1 MRYIYDE
8 QGVTFNYFLLTF
20 IAIFLIPTTYFS
32 LFSTDK
38 DAKLRKPSCNC
49 EACLRKENYLKNRKL
64 SSTDRI
70 SKKLAIFVAVG
81 WICFAYL
88 VYKVTTVKIEIDVWD
103 PYEVL
108 GISEGTPLPQ
118 IKKHFKELSRKWHP
132 DKAPEDKKAEYES
145 KFIDFTKAYKVLT
158 DEDIRKNYEEWGHPD
173 GKQAYSLG
181 IALPTWLIEAKNSP
195 FVLGVYAL
203 AFGIGLPFFV
213 GRWWYSSNA
222 YTKDG
227 IRTHTMDLYFKEL
240 RNNSTIKQL
249 LDLLSASV
257 EYKELVEQ
265 RPSDTTLLPQI
276 ISSVKEELD
285 KRFSEKYQPSKRA
298 SALFHAHLLR
308 INFSDEDLLKDKY
321 FIAERSIHLIN
332 GILDIAIAHRWLQTS
347 LRCMELSQLLV
358 QAMWFQDNSLVQ
370 LPYINQDIIKTMKL
384 KKKNIRNIIQL
395 REMNDEERKNVF
407 KALSPTEY
415 ESLMRIASIYP
426 LLKIDQ
432 AYFKVAGDAII
443 TPGSI
448 VTLIIK
454 LRIVNSTSKAKEIK
468 MNGVSKEN
476 EKNATFDDEEDEKG
490 EYLDSEDELLFGRSK
505 NKQTDEKNDFV
516 HAPYLSRDKIPYWWV
531 FMADDKKDR
540 IIIEPMK
547 ITNIVTTRTI
557 RCHFQ
562 APHDPGLYSYVAYVK
577 SDSYVGTDI
586 RKDLRLDVKDFSE
599 LPPEEEIDDEISEP
613 EEDSI
618 AGQMKLMR
626 EQGFAAA
633 VAGGGGGSQKKQNN
647 DSDSSDSD
655 DD

>member
-32 LFSTDK
+32 LFNTEK
-38 DAKLRKPSCNC
+38 DAKLRKLSCNC

-64 SSTDRI
+64 SPTDRI
-70 SKKLAIFVAVG
+70 SKKAIFVAVG
-81 WICFAYL
+81 WIFFAYL
-88 VYKVTTVKIEIDVWD
+88 VYQVTTVKIEIDVWD

-132 DKAPEDKKAEYES
+132 DKAPEDKKAEYEL

-158 DEDIRKNYEEWGHPD
+158 DDDIRKNYEEWGHPD
-173 GKQAYSLG
+173 GKQAFSLG
-181 IALPTWLIEAKNSP
+181 IALPTWLVEAKNSP
-195 FVLGVYAL
+195 FVLGIYAL

-240 RNNSTIKQL
+240 RNNSTIKQI

-276 ISSVKEELD
+276 ISSLKEELD
-285 KRFSEKYQPSKRA
+285 KRFSEKYQPSKRYIA
-298 SALFHAHLLR
+298 PYCQKANALLHAHLLR

-321 FIAERSIHLIN
+321 FIVERSIHLIN

-347 LRCMELSQLLV
+347 LRYVL
-358 QAMWFQDNSLVQ
+358 
-370 LPYINQDIIKTMKL
+370 KTMKL

-407 KALSPTEY
+407 KVLSPTEY
-415 ESLMRIASIYP
+415 DSLMRIAGAYP

-432 AYFKVAGDAII
+432 ANFKVAGDAII

-468 MNGVSKEN
+468 INGVNEGD
-476 EKNATFDDEEDEKG
+476 EKNGTLDDEDEKG
-490 EYLDSEDELLFGRSK
+490 EYLDSEDELLFGGSK

-516 HAPYLSRDKIPYWWV
+516 HAPYLSRDKIPYWWL

-562 APHDPGLYSYVAYVK
+562 APHDPGLYSYVAYLK

-633 VAGGGGGSQKKQNN
+633 VAGGGDSKKKQNN
-647 DSDSSDSD
+647 DSDTSDSD

>member
-20 IAIFLIPTTYFS
+20 IAIFLIPTTYFL
-32 LFSTDK
+32 LFNTSK
-38 DAKLRKPSCNC
+38 DAKLRKNSCNC
-49 EACLRKENYLKNRKL
+49 VACLRKESYLKNRKINP
-64 SSTDRI
+64 TDRI
-70 SKKLAIFVAVG
+70 SKKAIFVAVG
-81 WICFAYL
+81 WIFLAYL
-88 VYKVTTVKIEIDVWD
+88 AYQIATVKFEIDVWD

-108 GISEGTPLPQ
+108 GIPENAPLSQ

-158 DEDIRKNYEEWGHPD
+158 DDDIRKNYEEWGHPD

-181 IALPTWLIEAKNSP
+181 IALPTWLVEAKNSP

-240 RNNSTIKQL
+240 RNNSTLKQI
-249 LDLLSASV
+249 LDLLSASA

-276 ISSVKEELD
+276 VSSVKEELD
-285 KRFSEKYQPSKRA
+285 KRFSEKYQQSKRVSYTAPYCQKA
-298 SALFHAHLLR
+298 SALLHSHLLR
-308 INFSDEDLLKDKY
+308 IHFSDEELLKDKY
-321 FIAERSIHLIN
+321 FIAERSIRLIN
-332 GILDIAIAHRWLQTS
+332 GILDIALAHRWLQTS
-347 LRCMELSQLLV
+347 LRCMELSQHLV
-358 QAMWFQDNSLVQ
+358 QAILN
-370 LPYINQDIIKTMKL
+370 L
-384 KKKNIRNIIQL
+384 KERIFYKKFNFIHILYFHYL
-395 REMNDEERKNVF
+395 RNVF
-407 KALSPTEY
+407 KALVPTEY
-415 ESLMRIASIYP
+415 ESIMQIAGIYP
-426 LLKIDQ
+426 LLKIDR

-454 LRIVNSTSKAKEIK
+454 LRVVNSTSKAKEVK
-468 MNGVSKEN
+468 MNGFSKEN
-476 EKNATFDDEEDEKG
+476 EKNGIFDDDDDEKG
-490 EYLDSEDELLFGRSK
+490 GYLDSEDELLFGRSK
-505 NKQTDEKNDFV
+505 NKQESDEKNDYV
-516 HAPYLSRDKIPYWWV
+516 HAPYLLKDKMPYWWI

-540 IIIEPMK
+540 IIIEPTK

-557 RCHFQ
+557 RCQFQ
-562 APHDPGLYSYVAYVK
+562 APHDPGLYSFVAYIK

-599 LPPEEEIDDEISEP
+599 LPPDEEIDDEISEP

-633 VAGGGGGSQKKQNN
+633 VAGGGDQKKKND

-655 DD
+655 